1 MFISLIGVWLRA
13 LCLPSRLPRL
23 GGDLWGF
30 RQAPPI
36 REFLQQ
42 GREMPMRRAAWRP
55 KGSETG
61 RKALH

>member
-1 MFISLIGVWLRA
+1 VFISLIGVWLRA
-13 LCLPSRLPRL
+13 LCLPGRLPRL

-30 RQAPPI
+30 RRASPT

-42 GREMPMRRAAWRP
+42 GREAPMRRAAWRS
-55 KGSETG
+55 KGSEAG